1 MGNLPLLRYLR
12 EWGGPVLLKR
22 GMGNTLSDLLGAAAH
37 IMHGGKNSEVV
48 LCERG
53 VVTHDHGDPRIRWR
67 PDILAIAQLKADSPE
82 YRVVLD
88 CSHSTGRRD
97 LVRPI
102 ARAGMAAG
110 ADGLVIEVI
119 KTPAESQTDA
129 AQAVDHDGFKRIME
143 AIL

>member
-1 MGNLPLLRYLR
+1 MGA
-12 EWGGPVLLKR
+12 
-22 GMGNTLSDLLGAAAH
+22 TLSDLLGAAAH
-37 IMHGGKNSEVV
+37 IEHGALHEVV

-67 PDILAIAQLKADSPE
+67 PDILAIAQLKADNPE

-97 LVRPI
+97 LVGPI

-119 KTPAESQTDA
+119 KTPSESQTDA
-129 AQAVDHDGFKRIME
+129 AQAVDWAGFEKIMR